1 MGVSGPPS
9 LFIIMMRALIS
20 FAIALGALLCP
31 SCKKDMN
38 EAQTFTC
45 VISNGTDT
53 RLGIDAQGKTRWEA
67 GDQILVHGAGS
78 SNRKTITLKAS
89 DISSDGKTATI
100 TVSGVTP
107 YDRSSDKGYIST
119 YYASYPASAVS
130 SGNLYYYGRFN
141 DTNVPLMS
149 AYDNTKGQFIF
160 YNLCGLIT
168 FSVSGDYDSYE
179 FCGNNGET
187 VGYSFYQTYLVLQ
200 KDGTP
205 RLDFNYVSDNGTKDP
220 LTIIKGNVTADGS
233 TSNRICLPNGAS
245 FSKGFTIKFLKGG
258 KVVKVAK
265 SDSSVSIGRNKL
277 LALGD
282 ISVRLTDPSELPDPE
297 EGTLCKPEYLGKT
310 PMICCY
316 FTEYTSSS
324 VFPTLEDV
332 KCFTHINVGH
342 ARFVNPQTGDG
353 GLVIKSPGPN
363 YIKKLAA
370 YKKDYPELKL
380 LLFIGGWGKNADGF
394 SEMAKDDA
402 KRALFCSEC
411 VRLCNEYGLDGVDLD
426 WEYPTYA
433 AKTTLS
439 DGSYYYNGADK
450 ADRANF
456 TKLVKELRAALG
468 VKKIISFAAA
478 SDDYSSAEYIDY
490 NGVLEWVDYINVMTY
505 SMGDPNPSNPSKQK
519 HNSPLYKSSRFAN
532 NRGGADCIEGYH
544 NKQGVPYN
552 RMNYGIGFYGHGDG
566 SVYPSSVSYTI
577 AREALEKG
585 TASGKSVVGY
595 NIRWWDDASKSCYL
609 GNADGTMYA
618 SYEDAESIGYR
629 VAYLKSKG
637 MLGCLIWEYREDDSS
652 GTLRKALYQKM
663 TAE

>member
-1 MGVSGPPS
+1 
-9 LFIIMMRALIS
+9 MRNNILI
-20 FAIALGALLCP
+20 FALLLGITASACRKESSFEP
-31 SCKKDMN
+31 ESGR
-38 EAQTFTC
+38 ESQLYTFTC
-45 VISNGTDT
+45 SLDPDT
-53 RLGIDAQGKTRWEA
+53 RLGIDGTGKTSWES
-67 GDQILVHGAGS
+67 GDQILFHGKWLGQSGS
-78 SNRKTITLKAS
+78 KYYSRTVTLAPS
-89 DISSDGKTATI
+89 DISADGKTAT
-100 TVSGVTP
+100 VSLGALYNDTP
-107 YDRSSDKGYIST
+107 RSGC
-119 YYASYPASAVS
+119 ASNIFAIYPADAVAVDNGAGS
-130 SGNLYYYGRFN
+130 WRAIHPFN
-141 DTNVPLMS
+141 TTNRPLMVGCNKEVDGTS
-149 AYDNTKGQFIF
+149 FSFI
-160 YNLCGLIT
+160 NLCALIS

-179 FCGNNGET
+179 FSGNNGET
-187 VGYSFYQTYLVLQ
+187 VGYDGYQAEVYWKSSGSLYSNLT
-200 KDGTP
+200 KDGSP
-205 RLDFNYVSDNGTKDP
+205 LASVSGP
-220 LTIIKGNVTADGS
+220 VTADGS
-233 TSNRICLPNGAS
+233 TVNYICVPAGADLKS
-245 FSKGFTIKFLKGG
+245 GFTIKLLKSGA
-258 KVVKVAK
+258 VKKIAK
-265 SDSSVSIGRNKL
+265 TSNSVKLSRNQL
-277 LALGD
+277 LPLGD
-282 ISVRLTDPSELPDPE
+282 ISGRLTDAETPDP
-297 EGTLCKPEYLGKT
+297 GTGSLCRPEYLGKT

-332 KCFTHINVGH
+332 KLFTHINVGH

-450 ADRANF
+450 ADKKNF
-456 TKLVKELRAALG
+456 SVLVKELRAALG
-468 VKKIISFAAA
+468 DKRIISFAAS

-544 NKQGVPYN
+544 NKQGIPYN

-585 TASGKSVVGY
+585 TASGKSVSGY
-595 NIRWWDDASKSCYL
+595 NVRWWDDASKSCYL
-609 GNADGTMYA
+609 GDSSGVMYA

-637 MLGCLIWEYREDDSS
+637 MLGCLIWEYREDDSA
-652 GTLRKALYQKM
+652 GTLRKALYSLM
-663 TAE
+663 TE